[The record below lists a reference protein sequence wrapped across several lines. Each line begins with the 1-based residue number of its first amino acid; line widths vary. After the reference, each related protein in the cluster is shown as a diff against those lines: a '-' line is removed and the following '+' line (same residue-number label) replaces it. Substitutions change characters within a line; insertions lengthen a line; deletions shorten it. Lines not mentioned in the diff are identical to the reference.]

1 MGKTA
6 RGAAFFVAGF
16 VASTLL
22 VARCGQDQP
31 APKSTHVIEVTET
44 AAQTNSAHDSLAL
57 FRQWQITASRENAIT
72 RAVAKASPAVVGI
85 NVIQVREYTRRM
97 FMDDPFWD
105 FFYPRRYRERVQSLG
120 SGFII
125 SPDGYIVT
133 NEHVVHNAVEIVITL
148 WGGKQYQAKL
158 VGSDFTTDIALLKI
172 DGKDLPTVTLGNS
185 DDVIRGE
192 WVIALGNPFGLFN
205 INSEPSVNVGVVSN
219 VNMDFGEQ
227 NGRLYQDMIQTDAQI
242 NGGNSGGPLLNSL
255 GEVIGM
261 NTWIISGSRDMS
273 GNIGIGFAIPVNTI
287 KRIVR
292 ELREK
297 GRVEREFWTGL
308 EVDEISTMVAFA
320 LGLGAQR
327 GVVVTDVANNSPGE
341 RAGLKPG
348 DVILEVNGK
357 AVRTPDQI
365 MSIISEQDLRP
376 GDSLRLKVFRQGRV
390 FDAQVRL
397 ERPPRSS

>member
-1 MGKTA
+1 MSRLA
-6 RGAAFFVAGF
+6 RGVILFVAGF
-16 VASTLL
+16 AAATVL
-22 VARCGQDQP
+22 VSHCGQEAP
-31 APKSTHVIEVTET
+31 APRSSPALEVAHTQ
-44 AAQTNSAHDSLAL
+44 AQVAGEEDSLAL
-57 FRQWQITASRENAIT
+57 LRQWSITASRENAIT
-72 RAVAKASPAVVGI
+72 KAVAKASPAVVGI
-85 NVIQVREYTRRM
+85 NVIQVREYQRRGM
-97 FMDDPFWD
+97 FMGDPFWD
-105 FFYPRRYRERVQSLG
+105 FFSPRRYRERVQSLG

-133 NEHVVHNAVEIVITL
+133 NEHVVHNAVEIVVTL
-148 WGGKQYQAKL
+148 WGGKQYQARI
-158 VGSDFTTDIALLKI
+158 VGSDFVTDIALLKI
-172 DGKDLPTVTLGNS
+172 DGRDLPTVKLGNS

-227 NGRLYQDMIQTDAQI
+227 NGRVYQDMIQTDAQI

-273 GNIGIGFAIPVNTI
+273 GNIGIGFATPVNTI

-292 ELREK
+292 DLREK

-308 EVDEISTMVAFA
+308 EVDVVSSMVAFA
-320 LGLGAQR
+320 LGMGSRR
-327 GVVVTDVANNSPGE
+327 GVVVTDVADNSPGQG
-341 RAGLKPG
+341 AGLKPG

-357 AVRTPDQI
+357 AMSTPEEI
-365 MSIISEQDLRP
+365 MSLISEQDLRP
-376 GDSLRLKVFRQGRV
+376 GDKLRLKVLRQGRV
-390 FDAQVRL
+390 FEAEVKL
-397 ERPPRSS
+397 ERPPR

>member
-1 MGKTA
+1 MGRLA
-6 RGAAFFVAGF
+6 RGFAMFVAGF
-16 VASTLL
+16 AAATVL
-22 VARCGQDQP
+22 VSHCGQERSMGNSTP
-31 APKSTHVIEVTET
+31 ALEVAQT
-44 AAQTNSAHDSLAL
+44 AAQVTSEVDSAAL
-57 FRQWQITASRENAIT
+57 RRQWQITASRENAIT
-72 RAVAKASPAVVGI
+72 KAVAKASPAVVGI
-85 NVIQVREYTRRM
+85 NVIQVREYQRGGL

-133 NEHVVHNAVEIVITL
+133 NEHVVHNAVEIVVTL
-148 WGGKQYQAKL
+148 WGGKQYKAQV
-158 VGSDFTTDIALLKI
+158 VGSDFITDIALLKI
-172 DGKDLPTVTLGNS
+172 DGKDLPTVSLGDS

-227 NGRLYQDMIQTDAQI
+227 NGRVYQDMIQTDAQI

-273 GNIGIGFAIPVNTI
+273 GNIGIGFAIPVNTV

-292 ELREK
+292 ELRDK
-297 GRVEREFWTGL
+297 GRVDREFWTGL
-308 EVDEISTMVAFA
+308 EVDEISSMVAFA
-320 LGLGAQR
+320 LGLGARR

-365 MSIISEQDLRP
+365 MSLISEQDLRP
-376 GDSLRLKVFRQGRV
+376 GDKLRLKVYRQGRT
-390 FDAQVRL
+390 FDAEVRL
-397 ERPPRSS
+397 ERPPR

>member
-1 MGKTA
+1 MGRLA
-6 RGAAFFVAGF
+6 RGVVIFVAGF
-16 VASTLL
+16 AAATVL
-22 VARCGQDQP
+22 VSHCGQERSTSSS
-31 APKSTHVIEVTET
+31 APSLEVAHT
-44 AAQTNSAHDSLAL
+44 AAQVTSEVDSAAL
-57 FRQWQITASRENAIT
+57 RRQWQITASRENAIT
-72 RAVAKASPAVVGI
+72 KAVAKASPAVVGI
-85 NVIQVREYTRRM
+85 NVIQVREYQRGGL

-133 NEHVVHNAVEIVITL
+133 NEHVVHNAVEIVVTL
-148 WGGKQYQAKL
+148 WGGKQYKAQV
-158 VGSDFTTDIALLKI
+158 VGSDFVTDIALLKI
-172 DGKDLPTVTLGNS
+172 DGKDLPTVTLGDS

-227 NGRLYQDMIQTDAQI
+227 NGRVYQDMIQTDAQI

-292 ELREK
+292 ELRDK

-308 EVDEISTMVAFA
+308 EVDEMSHMVAFA
-320 LGLGAQR
+320 LGLGARR

-365 MSIISEQDLRP
+365 MSLISEQDLRP
-376 GDSLRLKVFRQGRV
+376 GDKLRLKVYRQGRT
-390 FDAQVRL
+390 FDAEVRL
-397 ERPPRSS
+397 ERPPR

>member
-16 VASTLL
+16 FASTLL

-31 APKSTHVIEVTET
+31 APKSTHVIEVSET

>member
-1 MGKTA
+1 MSRLA
-6 RGAAFFVAGF
+6 RGVILFVAGF
-16 VASTLL
+16 AAATAL
-22 VARCGQDQP
+22 VSHCGQEAP
-31 APKSTHVIEVTET
+31 APRSTPALEVALTQAHVAGQE
-44 AAQTNSAHDSLAL
+44 DSLAL
-57 FRQWQITASRENAIT
+57 LRQWQITASRENAIT
-72 RAVAKASPAVVGI
+72 KAVAKASPAVVGI
-85 NVIQVREYTRRM
+85 NVIRVREYQRRGM

-133 NEHVVHNAVEIVITL
+133 NEHVVHNAVEIVVTL
-148 WGGKQYQAKL
+148 WGGKQFQAKI
-158 VGSDFTTDIALLKI
+158 VGSDFVTDIALLRI

-227 NGRLYQDMIQTDAQI
+227 NGRVYQDMIQTDAQI

-273 GNIGIGFAIPVNTI
+273 GNIGIGFAIPVNTV

-292 ELREK
+292 DLREK

-308 EVDEISTMVAFA
+308 EVDELSSMVAFA
-320 LGLGAQR
+320 LGMSSRR
-327 GVVVTDVANNSPGE
+327 GVVVTDVADSSPGQ

-357 AVRTPDQI
+357 AVTTPEQI
-365 MSIISEQDLRP
+365 MSLISEQDLRP
-376 GDSLRLKVFRQGRV
+376 GDKLHLKVFRQGRV
-390 FDAQVRL
+390 FEAEVKL
-397 ERPPRSS
+397 ERPPR

>member
-185 DDVIRGE
+185 DEVIRGE

>member
-172 DGKDLPTVTLGNS
+172 DGRDLPTVTLGNS
-185 DDVIRGE
+185 DEVIRGE

>member
-1 MGKTA
+1 MFA
-6 RGAAFFVAGF
+6 AGF
-16 VASTLL
+16 AAATVLAS
-22 VARCGQDQP
+22 RCGQEQQAGHSGP
-31 APKSTHVIEVTET
+31 SIEV
-44 AAQTNSAHDSLAL
+44 AQTTAQVAGAEDSLAML
-57 FRQWQITASRENAIT
+57 RQWQITASRENAIT
-72 RAVAKASPAVVGI
+72 KAVAKASPAVVGI
-85 NVIQVREYTRRM
+85 NVIQVREYQRGGF

-133 NEHVVHNAVEIVITL
+133 NEHVVHNAVEIVVTL
-148 WGGKQYQAKL
+148 WGGKQYKAQL
-158 VGSDFTTDIALLKI
+158 VGSDFVTDIALLKI
-172 DGKDLPTVTLGNS
+172 DGKDLPTVVLGNS

-227 NGRLYQDMIQTDAQI
+227 NGRVYQDMIQTDAQI

-292 ELREK
+292 DLRDK
-297 GRVEREFWTGL
+297 GRVDREFWTGL
-308 EVDEISTMVAFA
+308 EVDELSSMVAFA
-320 LGLGAQR
+320 LGLGSRR
-327 GVVVTDVANNSPGE
+327 GVVITDVADNSPAA
-341 RAGLKPG
+341 RAGLRPG

-357 AVRTPDQI
+357 AVATPDQI
-365 MSIISEQDLRP
+365 MSLISEQDLRP
-376 GDSLRLKVFRQGRV
+376 GDKLRLKVFRQGKV
-390 FDAQVRL
+390 FEAEVRL
-397 ERPPRSS
+397 ERPPR

>member
-1 MGKTA
+1 MGRSM
-6 RGAAFFVAGF
+6 RGVAFFMAGF
-16 VASTLL
+16 VASMVL
-22 VARCGQDQP
+22 VARCVQDQP
-31 APKSTHVIEVTET
+31 AVKSTPTLEVAHTT
-44 AAQTNSAHDSLAL
+44 AQSGTGQDSLAL
-57 FRQWQITASRENAIT
+57 FRQWQISASRENAIT

-85 NVIQVREYTRRM
+85 NVIQVREYARGM

-133 NEHVVHNAVEIVITL
+133 NEHVVHNAVEIVVTL
-148 WGGKQYQAKL
+148 WGGKRFQAEL
-158 VGSDFTTDIALLKI
+158 VGSDFVTDIALLKI
-172 DGKDLPTVTLGNS
+172 DGKDLPTVTLGDS
-185 DDVIRGE
+185 DDVLRGE

-227 NGRLYQDMIQTDAQI
+227 SGRLYQDMIQTDAQI
-242 NGGNSGGPLLNSL
+242 NAGNSGGPLLNSL

-273 GNIGIGFAIPVNTI
+273 GNIGIGFAIPVNTV

-297 GRVEREFWTGL
+297 GRVERDFWTGL

-320 LGLGAQR
+320 LGLGSRR
-327 GVVVTDVANNSPGE
+327 GVVVTDVAHNSPGE
-341 RAGLKPG
+341 RAGLKAG
-348 DVILEVNGK
+348 DVLLEVNGK
-357 AVRTPDQI
+357 AVRTPNQI
-365 MSIISEQDLRP
+365 MSIISEEDLRP
-376 GDSLRLKVFRQGRV
+376 GDVLRLKVFRQGRV
-390 FDAQVRL
+390 FDAQVKL
-397 ERPPRSS
+397 ERPPRS

>member
-1 MGKTA
+1 MFAAGFAAATVLASRWRQEQQAGHSGPSIEVAQTTA
-6 RGAAFFVAGF
+6 QVAG
-16 VASTLL
+16 A
-22 VARCGQDQP
+22 
-31 APKSTHVIEVTET
+31 E
-44 AAQTNSAHDSLAL
+44 DSLAML
-57 FRQWQITASRENAIT
+57 RQWQITASRENAIT
-72 RAVAKASPAVVGI
+72 KAVAKASPAVVGI
-85 NVIQVREYTRRM
+85 NVIQVREYQRGGF

-133 NEHVVHNAVEIVITL
+133 NEHVVHNAVEIVVTL
-148 WGGKQYQAKL
+148 WGGKQYKAQL
-158 VGSDFTTDIALLKI
+158 VGSDFVTDIALLKI
-172 DGKDLPTVTLGNS
+172 DGKDLPTVVLGNS

-227 NGRLYQDMIQTDAQI
+227 NGRVYQDMIQTDAQI

-292 ELREK
+292 DLRDK
-297 GRVEREFWTGL
+297 GRVDREFWTGL
-308 EVDEISTMVAFA
+308 EVDELSSMVAFA
-320 LGLGAQR
+320 LGLGSRR
-327 GVVVTDVANNSPGE
+327 GVVITDVADNSPAA
-341 RAGLKPG
+341 RAGLRPG

-357 AVRTPDQI
+357 AVATPDQI
-365 MSIISEQDLRP
+365 MSLISEQDLRP
-376 GDSLRLKVFRQGRV
+376 GDKLRLKVFRQGKV
-390 FDAQVRL
+390 FEAEVRL
-397 ERPPRSS
+397 ERPPR